1 MTKLTNEYG
10 ENVLVRFPTPFD
22 GCVFLNEPKAIA
34 DVLDLDPEK
43 TPVFFRGLDAVAP
56 QGILGQPKAE
66 WQRQRKLVGPSLSER
81 VVGSMSLVYE
91 EEPRPL
97 YSRFEAA
104 AESGALVEMDEEF
117 VSTFMGIIGRV
128 IIGRSF
134 GMGNERSATVE
145 GRAQIRDEDEPISE
159 AIQSVRGRAHFS
171 FEARSSW
178 PHVFSLQRHIALTRM
193 RARRRPARALLKK
206 RAW

>member
-1 MTKLTNEYG
+1 MNKKLWRRTYSVKIN
-10 ENVLVRFPTPFD
+10 
-22 GCVFLNEPKAIA
+22 IA
-34 DVLDLDPEK
+34 L
-43 TPVFFRGLDAVAP
+43 
-56 QGILGQPKAE
+56 I
-66 WQRQRKLVGPSLSER
+66 
-81 VVGSMSLVYE
+81 
-91 EEPRPL
+91 
-97 YSRFEAA
+97 
-104 AESGALVEMDEEF
+104 GALF
-117 VSTFMGIIGRV
+117 RLLSR
-128 IIGRSF
+128 RSF